1 MESKVLVIDDQPS
14 ILESMKVFFKLREWE
29 VYTSLKGLEGLSMA
43 QRLKPDLVV
52 LDIKLPDVGGLE
64 VLERLKTEL
73 PQTQVIIITAH
84 QDMENTISSIKMGA
98 FDFIHKPIDIH
109 EMDAALYRLSRV
121 QKARCGSETV
131 SSQKINLKDG
141 TPYIVGKS
149 QVMKEVFKKIAL
161 VSESR
166 VTVLIQ
172 GESGTGK
179 ELIAKAIHFQGSYKK
194 NPFIVMDCS
203 TLVNTLTESELF
215 GYEKGAFTGADATC
229 IGRLE
234 KAGKGTIFFDE
245 IGEMPLNTQSKLL
258 RFLHEKEFVRVGG
271 TQVIRSDAR
280 IIAATNRKLG
290 AMVRE
295 KKFREDLYYRLK
307 VVTIDVPPLKER
319 RSDIPLLTSFLLKKI
334 SAQTGLPVKR
344 LDPDTP
350 KNLFSRYDWPGN
362 VRQLENTLT
371 RAVLLTNSSVLTKE
385 DIDCALGE
393 FTKSNQANERLRSLA
408 EVEKEHIMYVLNTSN
423 WHLGKSCEI
432 LGITRPTLRSKLK
445 QYGYAHR
452 LNATGNPL

>member
-64 VLERLKTEL
+64 VLERLRIEL

-131 SSQKINLKDG
+131 SSQENNLKDG

-161 VSESR
+161 VSESW

-194 NPFIVMDCS
+194 NSFIVMDCS

-290 AMVRE
+290 AMVRG

-307 VVTIDVPPLKER
+307 VVTIDVPPLRER

-344 LDPDTP
+344 LDPDAP
-350 KNLFSRYDWPGN
+350 HNLFSRYDWPGN

-408 EVEKEHIMYVLNTSN
+408 EVEKEHIMYVLNSSN

-452 LNATGNPL
+452 LNATGNFL